1 MWRGEWRTSPREKDK
16 VSLFLGL
23 LIGKMPLHPTFQV
36 GRCGNQDEE
45 EQEPAFICPSLLSIL
60 PSIRQVQNGN
70 LEICSQWDNSP
81 DLVRWLKKTVLY
93 FKTET
98 LHPYQVKLVVII
110 LKSDFSSYWYKN
122 EYYIKVGQA
131 DLNQFLR
138 NGPKVT
144 GGISILFSSSPGT
157 FYFMD
162 AIAQPC
168 YVHIAREESKV
179 VIELTHGGYESL

>member
-1 MWRGEWRTSPREKDK
+1 MKNFACEKDK

-70 LEICSQWDNSP
+70 LGDLFTMRQQSRPSQ
-81 DLVRWLKKTVLY
+81 VVEKTVLY

-98 LHPYQVKLVVII
+98 LHPYQDI
-110 LKSDFSSYWYKN
+110 
-122 EYYIKVGQA
+122 GQ
-131 DLNQFLR
+131 R
-138 NGPKVT
+138 
-144 GGISILFSSSPGT
+144 I
-157 FYFMD
+157 
-162 AIAQPC
+162 
-168 YVHIAREESKV
+168 
-179 VIELTHGGYESL
+179 

>member
-16 VSLFLGL
+16 ISLFLGL

-45 EQEPAFICPSLLSIL
+45 QQEPAFICPSLLSIL

-70 LEICSQWDNSP
+70 LGDLFTMRQQSRPSQ
-81 DLVRWLKKTVLY
+81 VVEKTVLY

-144 GGISILFSSSPGT
+144 GGISSAPLQVRFISW
-157 FYFMD
+157 M
-162 AIAQPC
+162 
-168 YVHIAREESKV
+168 R
-179 VIELTHGGYESL
+179 